1 MAGVAAMGVTMTY
14 GSVPLTITSFNV
26 NDQIDT
32 ADGSHLGQPAGDRRQ
47 YVPTFVQRE
56 ISCDYIAQNVITAY
70 SAAISIT
77 GPGSLSFSGNATL
90 TASSVGGTVGDLI
103 KGNATWRVA

>member
-14 GSVPLTITSFNV
+14 GSQTLVITSFNV
-26 NDQIDT
+26 NDQIDN
-32 ADGSHLGQPAGDRRQ
+32 ADGSHLGIPIGGRRE

-56 ISCDYIAQNVITAY
+56 ISCDYIATTVVTVQ

-77 GPGSLSFSGNATL
+77 GPVSFSGNATL
-90 TASSVGGTVGDLI
+90 QASTVGGTVGDLI

>member
-14 GSVPLTITSFNV
+14 GAQTLTITSFNV
-26 NDQIDT
+26 NDQIDN
-32 ADGSHLGQPAGDRRQ
+32 ADGSHLGIPPGGRRQ

-56 ISCDYIAQNVITAY
+56 ISCDYIATEVITTQ
-70 SAAISIT
+70 SAAISIA
-77 GPGSLSFSGNATL
+77 GPVSFSGNATL
-90 TASSVGGTVGDLI
+90 TASTVGGTVGDLV

>member
-1 MAGVAAMGVTMTY
+1 MAGIAAMGVSMTY
-14 GSVPLTITSFNV
+14 SGQTLTITSFNV
-26 NDQIDT
+26 NDTIDN
-32 ADGSHLGQPAGDRRQ
+32 ADGSHLGQAVGSRRE

-56 ISCDYIAQNVITAY
+56 ISCDYIAATLITTQ

-77 GPGSLSFSGNATL
+77 GPVSFSGNATL
-90 TASSVGGTVGDLI
+90 TASTVGGTVGDLL

>member
-14 GSVPLTITSFNV
+14 SGQTLTITSFNV
-26 NDQIDT
+26 NDQIDN
-32 ADGSHLGQPAGDRRQ
+32 ADGSHLGIPTGGRRE

-56 ISCDYIAQNVITAY
+56 ISCDYIATTVITTQ
-70 SAAISIT
+70 SAAISIS
-77 GPGSLSFSGNATL
+77 GPVSFTGNATL
-90 TASSVGGTVGDLI
+90 TASTVGGTVGDLI

>member
-14 GSVPLTITSFNV
+14 GGQTLVITSFSV
-26 NDQIDT
+26 NDQIDN
-32 ADGSHLGQPAGDRRQ
+32 ADGSHLGIPIGGRRE

-56 ISCDYIAQNVITAY
+56 ISCDYIAATVVTVQTG
-70 SAAISIT
+70 AISIT
-77 GPGSLSFSGNATL
+77 GPVSFSGNATL
-90 TASSVGGTVGDLI
+90 QASTVGGTLGDLI

>member
-1 MAGVAAMGVTMTY
+1 MAGVAAMGVSMTY
-14 GSVPLTITSFNV
+14 AGTTLTITSFNV

-32 ADGSHLGQPAGDRRQ
+32 ADGSHLGQPIGDRRQ

-90 TASSVGGTVGDLI
+90 TASTVGGTVGDLI